1 MADHVGCEPGESER
15 SEQPDAAAQTVTQQF
30 QISGMTCGHC
40 VQAVTEELSALDG
53 VQGVEVDLDSGTATV
68 RSSAELDLA
77 AVQGAVD
84 EAGYELV

>member
-1 MADHVGCEPGESER
+1 MP
-15 SEQPDAAAQTVTQQF
+15 EQSDAAAQTVTQQF

-40 VQAVTEELSALDG
+40 VQAVTEELGALDG
-53 VQGVEVDLDSGTATV
+53 VHGVEVDLDSGTATV
-68 RSSAELDLA
+68 RSSAELDRA